1 MTQHRFVFSFAW
13 IAALLIATPAV
24 GQLINFPVL
33 ALAPGDADGATSVGA
48 GWARGLNDDS
58 NKQSAFGAGFQ
69 RAMERVSFGA
79 SAGYVA
85 TDTDELTLAGSVGV
99 HVLPDNDAPVQVTVQ
114 SGLGWMSIDGTPDNT
129 SLLNIPVGVA
139 IQSNNDSPVS
149 AWVMPRINFL
159 RDSSGGV
166 SNTESKF
173 GASAGAAYTSEGG
186 VGVGVAFDL
195 QRAESLPEDVSRVG
209 FLAYVFYALP

>member
-79 SAGYVA
+79 RKLSQ
-85 TDTDELTLAGSVGV
+85 
-99 HVLPDNDAPVQVTVQ
+99 P
-114 SGLGWMSIDGTPDNT
+114 
-129 SLLNIPVGVA
+129 
-139 IQSNNDSPVS
+139 
-149 AWVMPRINFL
+149 
-159 RDSSGGV
+159 
-166 SNTESKF
+166 
-173 GASAGAAYTSEGG
+173 
-186 VGVGVAFDL
+186 
-195 QRAESLPEDVSRVG
+195 
-209 FLAYVFYALP
+209 